1 MPHDHGKGEKGALEK
16 SYFLFPLDVVCDE
29 IQCQTMQA
37 KKTLKQLDDMGHQS
51 LPSIN
56 QFTILFAKVAY
67 LRAFSC
73 NFFASRF

>member
-16 SYFLFPLDVVCDE
+16 SYFLDVVCDE

-56 QFTILFAKVAY
+56 QFTILFAKVDY
-67 LRAFSC
+67 
-73 NFFASRF
+73 